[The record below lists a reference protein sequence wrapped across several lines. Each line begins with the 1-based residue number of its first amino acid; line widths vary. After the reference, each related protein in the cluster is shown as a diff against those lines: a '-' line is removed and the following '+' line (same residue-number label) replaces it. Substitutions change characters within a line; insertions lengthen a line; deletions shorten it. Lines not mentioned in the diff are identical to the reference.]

1 MDEPQSTNRPGASEP
16 DSPADLRGSNEPVR
30 NDSGKRASDFAMSAP
45 GADDDSAGA
54 IASGKFTD
62 ERLRSW
68 PTGFEWLLIAMG
80 VYLAGSYAWLLDD
93 AFVYFRYGDNALHLG
108 HGLVYNRGEY
118 VEGYSSPLWMM
129 LLLLARSS
137 GLDWWG
143 ITRILGLVCLVLTAL
158 MAVRVNRKLAPRG
171 SQILNVPLIYLMGCY
186 AVLCY
191 FSSGLETPLVQV
203 SAAVFALFALNP
215 SSRGLQALLGLAPL
229 VRHEFAL
236 PLATAICFLWLRERK
251 FPLGF
256 MLWSALPI
264 LAWISFRVIYYAD
277 FLPNTFY
284 LKDSTDW
291 SQGLVYLNDA
301 VSPYFLPL
309 LLSLGVL
316 ASVALILRGQRDQLE
331 LDARALMLIFALP
344 VAVYAVR
351 IGGDPRH
358 YRYLAF
364 SICLT
369 VLALGGLAERVLA
382 HVSPAARSPASIG
395 FGLALFALIVS
406 CYPVQ
411 LQQHPLR
418 GDQGNQIIGKINDAA
433 YHRER
438 IELPRWG
445 SGRTAIE
452 QKGRYRLWLEEHP
465 EGEYE
470 SVIAAKWCRNLYK
483 RFDQR
488 SINSLGL
495 TDPILA
501 RTNMDSDRPA
511 HKRGL
516 KPLAENLAELQR
528 HADWKPE
535 VGATRAAV
543 EAGRAAYWIRNN
555 LGAIEAIERK
565 IYNDH
570 DPLQNLKLAL
580 TPTQRIEP

>member
-1 MDEPQSTNRPGASEP
+1 MDEPQSTDHSRASEP
-16 DSPADLRGSNEPVR
+16 DNPADPRGSGETGEWERDLAN
-30 NDSGKRASDFAMSAP
+30 S
-45 GADDDSAGA
+45 
-54 IASGKFTD
+54 ASGANHNSVGANASNKLTD

-68 PTGFEWLLIAMG
+68 PTAFEWLLIAMG
-80 VYLAGSYAWLLDD
+80 FYLAGSYAWLLDD

-129 LLLLARSS
+129 ILLLARSS

-143 ITRILGLVCLVLTAL
+143 ITRILGLACLALTAL
-158 MAVRVNRKLAPRG
+158 MAVRVNRRLAPRG
-171 SQILNVPLIYLMGCY
+171 SQVVNVPLIYLMGCY

-236 PLATAICFLWLRERK
+236 PLATAIGFLWLRERK

-256 MLWSALPI
+256 ALWSALPS
-264 LAWISFRVIYYAD
+264 LAWVAFRVIYYAD

-291 SQGLVYLNDA
+291 VQGLVYLNDA
-301 VSPYFLPL
+301 TSPYMLPL
-309 LLSLGVL
+309 FVGLGVL
-316 ASVALILRGQRDQLE
+316 ACVAFVLRGQRDQLA
-331 LDARALMLIFALP
+331 LDARALMLLFALP

-364 SICLT
+364 SVCLV

-382 HVSPAARSPASIG
+382 FVAPKARAVASIG
-395 FGLALFALIVS
+395 LGLALFALVAS
-406 CYPVQ
+406 RYPIQ

-418 GDQGNQIIGKINDAA
+418 GDQGNQIIAKINDAA

-445 SGRTAIE
+445 SGRSAIE

-465 EGEYE
+465 DGEYE

-516 KPLAENLAELQR
+516 KPLAEDLAQVQS
-528 HADWKPE
+528 HPDWKPE

-565 IYNDH
+565 IYNAH
-570 DPLQNLKLAL
+570 HPLQNLKLAL
-580 TPTQRIEP
+580 TPTRRIEP